1 MPISKLLSNFA
12 VIFVIFIP
20 TYMDILIWIGLSP
33 ETFYQKMTLVIMFV
47 ILSPLQ
53 FLFFI
58 LGVAAL
64 FAVNDR

>member
-1 MPISKLLSNFA
+1 MTVAKLLSNIA

-33 ETFYQKMTLVIMFV
+33 ETFYQKMALIIMFV
-47 ILSPLQ
+47 VLSPIQL
-53 FLFFI
+53 LFFV

>member
-1 MPISKLLSNFA
+1 MTIAKLLSNFA
-12 VIFVIFIP
+12 VILVIFIP

-33 ETFYQKMTLVIMFV
+33 ETFYQKLLLIIVFI
-47 ILSPLQ
+47 IISPIQL
-53 FLFFI
+53 LFFV